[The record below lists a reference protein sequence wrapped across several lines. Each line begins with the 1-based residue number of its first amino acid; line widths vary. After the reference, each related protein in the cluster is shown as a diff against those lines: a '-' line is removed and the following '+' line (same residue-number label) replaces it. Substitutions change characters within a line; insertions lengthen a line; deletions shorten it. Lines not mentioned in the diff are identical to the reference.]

1 MVNGRLRCL
10 GPAQHL
16 KLRFGNGFEVN
27 IKLKR
32 PTQATLGALLQRA
45 LGPLR
50 AYAQAEESRRS
61 RSQDGRSSFS
71 GNLLTSMLSP
81 AENNSTRVAPALTV
95 EELTEA
101 PCQHTHSLSSAEEA
115 HIPLFRLDEM
125 KIRLSQVSAVCEGLG
140 RAGRAVQIAPFQSGA
155 QLYETFLTEP
165 DGIPLRMFLEW
176 WLVEDAAEQLQVF
189 MRGEFGARAQLLER
203 STAQNFR
210 YRVHLAE
217 AEISAESTTHTAGE
231 ELQQTTNSISTDSAS
246 EGQVQQHSTT
256 SSSNMQNALSDIF
269 AKFETHKEALNILEY
284 SVGQT
289 TLEQIFNQ
297 FASQQDNPEV
307 QAATAAAASAAAS
320 AVASAAASI
329 PQ

>member
-27 IKLKR
+27 IKLQS
-32 PTQATLGALLQRA
+32 PSSTAIGALLQRA
-45 LGPLR
+45 LEPLR
-50 AYAQAEESRRS
+50 AHARAEEVRRS
-61 RSQDGRSSFS
+61 RGSQEGRSSFS
-71 GNLLTSMLSP
+71 GNLLATVLAPMGDGTS
-81 AENNSTRVAPALTV
+81 AKVAPTASSIDALEGAPLEEANALTN
-95 EELTEA
+95 
-101 PCQHTHSLSSAEEA
+101 AEEA
-115 HIPLFRLDEM
+115 RFPLFRLDEM
-125 KIRLSQVSAVCEGLG
+125 KIRLTQVSAVCEGMG
-140 RAGRAVQIAPFQSGA
+140 RAGRSTQVAPFQSGA
-155 QLYETFLTEP
+155 QLYEALLADP

-189 MRGEFGARAQLLER
+189 MRGEFGTRAHLLER

-210 YRVHLAE
+210 YRVHLNETETVAE
-217 AEISAESTTHTAGE
+217 GE
-231 ELQQTTNSISTDSAS
+231 EKSLHLSTEHQAPDNTSPM
-246 EGQVQQHSTT
+246 EKTQQHSQDHTDGNT
-256 SSSNMQNALSDIF
+256 STMQNALSDIF

-307 QAATAAAASAAAS
+307 QAAAAAAAATAARSAALTA
-320 AVASAAASI
+320 
-329 PQ
+329 